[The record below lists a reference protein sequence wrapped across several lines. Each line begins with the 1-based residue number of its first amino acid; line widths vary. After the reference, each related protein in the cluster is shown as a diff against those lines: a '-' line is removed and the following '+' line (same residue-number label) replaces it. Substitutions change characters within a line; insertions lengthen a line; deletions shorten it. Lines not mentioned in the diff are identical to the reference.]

1 MAFFENLTKKASETT
16 AKAMQKA
23 QELSE
28 ITRINGLISD
38 EEKKI
43 NTAYCEIGKLY
54 VSVHGADGEEG
65 FDGMVDAIHEAEKKI
80 EEHKTQL
87 HIVKGVE
94 RCEQCGAE
102 VQRGVAFCSCCGA
115 AMPKVETSAEKV
127 CPSCGTK
134 VEGEGAFCAYCGTK
148 L

>member
-115 AMPKVETSAEKV
+115 AMPKVEVPAEKH
-127 CPSCGTK
+127 CPNCGAK
-134 VEGEGAFCAYCGTK
+134 AEAGVAFCKDCGTK